1 MVIIHF
7 VFFHQCFISRCIV
20 QYGHHRLS
28 LSVKGRFHG
37 PMKVI
42 FFSHRRIYFGRWV
55 SPISVGRRSEI
66 GAYVVA
72 DETLIGGTNRPPTN
86 VKL

>member
-1 MVIIHF
+1 MGTRHF
-7 VFFHQCFISRCIV
+7 GEWLGESSAGCWVMCEVTRSNRRTLL
-20 QYGHHRLS
+20 YGGGFS
-28 LSVKGRFHG
+28 VGVAFWVKGRFHG

-66 GAYVVA
+66 GA
-72 DETLIGGTNRPPTN
+72 
-86 VKL
+86 